1 MNQEK
6 NRIVNFN
13 SSINL
18 AKEHEKN
25 LKNEALNM
33 QLKIMGQ
40 NLNLNERVSDLYN
53 LKSLIKRNQTII
65 DEKRNLLE
73 TRDVQLENTINKSI
87 FNKKVLYIFICIII
101 ALLVVILLVYSFTKK
116 YLYLKFLYY
125 FII

>member
-1 MNQEK
+1 MNPTK

-18 AKEHEKN
+18 AKKHETN

-53 LKSLIKRNQTII
+53 LKSLIKRNQSII
-65 DEKRNLLE
+65 DEKRNLLN
-73 TRDVQLENTINKSI
+73 TRDVQLENTINKTI
-87 FNKKVLYIFICIII
+87 FNKKVLYVFICIMI
-101 ALLVVILLVYSFTKK
+101 ALIIVILLVYLFTKK
-116 YLYLKFLYY
+116 
-125 FII
+125 

>member
-1 MNQEK
+1 MNTSR

-40 NLNLNERVSDLYN
+40 NLNLNERASDLTN
-53 LKSLIKRNQTII
+53 LKSLIKRNQIII
-65 DEKRNLLE
+65 DEKRNILN
-73 TRDVQLENTINKSI
+73 TRDVQLENTINKTI
-87 FNKKVLYIFICIII
+87 FNKKVLYVFICIII
-101 ALLVVILLVYSFTKK
+101 ALLIVILLVYSFTKK
-116 YLYLKFLYY
+116 
-125 FII
+125 

>member
-1 MNQEK
+1 MNTSR

-13 SSINL
+13 SGINL

-40 NLNLNERVSDLYN
+40 NLNLNDRVSDLYN

-65 DEKRNLLE
+65 DEKRNILN
-73 TRDVQLENTINKSI
+73 TRDVQLENTINKTI
-87 FNKKVLYIFICIII
+87 FNKKVLYVFICIII
-101 ALLVVILLVYSFTKK
+101 ALLIVILLVYSFTKK
-116 YLYLKFLYY
+116 
-125 FII
+125 

>member
-1 MNQEK
+1 MNPTR

-65 DEKRNLLE
+65 DEKRNILN
-73 TRDVQLENTINKSI
+73 TRDVQLENTINKTI
-87 FNKKVLYIFICIII
+87 FNKKVLYVFICIII
-101 ALLVVILLVYSFTKK
+101 ALLIVILLVYSFTKK
-116 YLYLKFLYY
+116 
-125 FII
+125 

>member
-1 MNQEK
+1 MNTSR

-13 SSINL
+13 SGINL

-65 DEKRNLLE
+65 DEKRNILN
-73 TRDVQLENTINKSI
+73 TRDVQLENTINKTI
-87 FNKKVLYIFICIII
+87 FNKKVLYVFICIII
-101 ALLVVILLVYSFTKK
+101 ALLIVIVTILVEVWQRKK
-116 YLYLKFLYY
+116 ARKTQL
-125 FII
+125 

>member
-1 MNQEK
+1 MNPTR

-40 NLNLNERVSDLYN
+40 NLDLNERASDLSN
-53 LKSLIKRNQTII
+53 LQNLINRNRAII
-65 DEKRNLLE
+65 DEKRNILN
-73 TRDVQLENTINKSI
+73 TRDVQLENTINNTI

-101 ALLVVILLVYSFTKK
+101 TLIVVILLVYSFTQK
-116 YLYLKFLYY
+116 
-125 FII
+125 

>member
-1 MNQEK
+1 MNTSR

-13 SSINL
+13 SGINL

-65 DEKRNLLE
+65 DEKRNILN
-73 TRDVQLENTINKSI
+73 TRDVQLENTINKTI
-87 FNKKVLYIFICIII
+87 FNKKVLYVFICIII
-101 ALLVVILLVYSFTKK
+101 ALLIVILLFYSFTKK
-116 YLYLKFLYY
+116 
-125 FII
+125 

>member
-1 MNQEK
+1 MNPSQ
-6 NRIVNFN
+6 NRIVNFD

-25 LKNEALNM
+25 LKNKALNM

-53 LKSLIKRNQTII
+53 VKSLIKRNQSLL
-65 DEKRNLLE
+65 DEKMDILN
-73 TRDVQLENTINKSI
+73 TRDVQLENTINKTI

-101 ALLVVILLVYSFTKK
+101 ALIIVILLVYSFTRK
-116 YLYLKFLYY
+116 
-125 FII
+125 

>member
-1 MNQEK
+1 MNISR

-13 SSINL
+13 SGINL

-33 QLKIMGQ
+33 QLKIMNQ

-65 DEKRNLLE
+65 DEKRNILS
-73 TRDVQLENTINKSI
+73 TRNVQLENTINKTI
-87 FNKKVLYIFICIII
+87 FNRKVFYVFICIII
-101 ALLVVILLVYSFTKK
+101 ALLIIILLLYLFTKK
-116 YLYLKFLYY
+116 
-125 FII
+125 